1 MTAARSAKF
10 RLYRWRKASTPPP
23 APPALRQ
30 NCRSSKSPAPAR
42 TARRHHR
49 FGHDP
54 FRKPENRS
62 SPGQALSESC
72 PKNTALSRPRGFMPS
87 EKLAAPS
94 AGRPLS
100 PGAVALMLMLCL
112 SWGFNQIAV
121 KLVLP
126 DVPPMLQALTR
137 SVGALPVLLIIGW
150 LRGAKFFERDGTLW
164 AGLSAGILFGIEFVL
179 IYRGL
184 LLTSASRAVVF
195 LYTAPVFV
203 ALGSYLFLG
212 ERRRA
217 SQWGGLGVSLAGGA
231 LAMGVPQANVDAN
244 VLLGDLLI
252 VAGGAL
258 WAATTLLV
266 KATALLR
273 APPENALGYEVA
285 LSIPILGVAA
295 WISGETITRPP
306 GPLALSL
313 MAYQAIWVVGLT
325 FLLWFTLVK
334 TYSASK
340 LSAFTFITP
349 LFGVVASY
357 FIMHDTLTPV
367 FGAAALLVIAGL
379 YLVNRPN
386 TSGPKVVPDPNV
398 PA

>member
-1 MTAARSAKF
+1 
-10 RLYRWRKASTPPP
+10 
-23 APPALRQ
+23 
-30 NCRSSKSPAPAR
+30 
-42 TARRHHR
+42 
-49 FGHDP
+49 
-54 FRKPENRS
+54 
-62 SPGQALSESC
+62 
-72 PKNTALSRPRGFMPS
+72 MPS
-87 EKLAAPS
+87 DQMQPS

-100 PGAVALMLMLCL
+100 AGAIAVMLMLCL

-126 DVPPMLQALTR
+126 DVPPMLQALIR
-137 SVGALPVLLIIGW
+137 SVGALPVLLAIGW
-150 LRGAKFFERDGTLW
+150 FRGVKFFERDGTLW
-164 AGLSAGILFGIEFVL
+164 SGVSAGMIFGIEFVL

-195 LYTAPVFV
+195 LYTAPFFV

-212 ERRRA
+212 ERLRA
-217 SQWGGLGVSLAGGA
+217 SQWGGLGLSFAGVA
-231 LAMGVPQANVDAN
+231 LAIGVPQANVDAD

-266 KATALLR
+266 KATALIR
-273 APPENALGYEVA
+273 APAEKGLGYQVA
-285 LSIPILGVAA
+285 LSIPILALAA
-295 WISGETITRPP
+295 WVSGERITHVPS
-306 GPLALSL
+306 ALSL
-313 MAYQAIWVVGLT
+313 SLLAYQAFWVVGLT
-325 FLLWFTLVK
+325 FLLWFALVK

-357 FIMHDTLTPV
+357 FIMHDTLTLA

-379 YLVNRPN
+379 YLVNRPEV
-386 TSGPKVVPDPNV
+386 SGPKVVPDPNV